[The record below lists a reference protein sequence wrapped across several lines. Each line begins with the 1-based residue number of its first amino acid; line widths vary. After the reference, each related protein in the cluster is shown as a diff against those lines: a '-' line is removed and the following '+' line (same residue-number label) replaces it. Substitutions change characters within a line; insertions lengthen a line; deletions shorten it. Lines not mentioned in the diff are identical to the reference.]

1 MNPHV
6 AMMSSP
12 KRTQVL
18 VTLGKDEVLRANLPP
33 LNSVRQDRAVTTLL
47 QGLSLWLDERLCVAL
62 SAAWPESYFR
72 CDLTDEMGVGA
83 RSVFYV
89 VEVVE
94 QPGRRRGARIRGLGD
109 FQAVRQLSLLCR
121 CGGAR

>member
-1 MNPHV
+1 M
-6 AMMSSP
+6 
-12 KRTQVL
+12 
-18 VTLGKDEVLRANLPP
+18 
-33 LNSVRQDRAVTTLL
+33 RQERAVTTLL

-62 SAAWPESYFR
+62 SAAWSESYFR

-89 VEVVE
+89 VEVVG
-94 QPGRRRGARIRGLGD
+94 QQGHQRGARIRGLGE